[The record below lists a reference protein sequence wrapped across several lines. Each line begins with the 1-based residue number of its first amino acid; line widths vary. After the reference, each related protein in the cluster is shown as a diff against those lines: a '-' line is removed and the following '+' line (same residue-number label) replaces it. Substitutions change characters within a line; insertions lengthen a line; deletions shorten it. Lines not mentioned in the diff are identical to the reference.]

1 VESIVVADDTEM
13 RHGEFV
19 VVSHFETLALE
30 GSEKLAVLSTNEE
43 ESVISVLWWFDGSLL
58 IGGFEETRE
67 GIVIEMKEHCG
78 RPS

>member
-1 VESIVVADDTEM
+1 MADDTEM

-30 GSEKLAVLSTNEE
+30 GSEKLAVLSTNKE
-43 ESVISVLWWFDGSLL
+43 ESMISVLWWFDGNLL
-58 IGGFEETRE
+58 IGGFKETRDE
-67 GIVIEMKEHCG
+67 IVVEVKERCG